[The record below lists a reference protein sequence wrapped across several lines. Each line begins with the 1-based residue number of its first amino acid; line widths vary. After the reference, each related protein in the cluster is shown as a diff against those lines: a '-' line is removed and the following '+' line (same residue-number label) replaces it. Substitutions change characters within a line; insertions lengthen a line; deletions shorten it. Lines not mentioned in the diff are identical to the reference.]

1 MGFAFEDE
9 TGLPVLVPSEGL
21 DGRQVPEPT
30 PLAVQGEPAPIQP
43 PEAAIMLRVQR
54 FADETAEEAKQ
65 RARAVISDA
74 HVEAATI
81 VARARREAEGIAAQ
95 ATLPDA
101 TGAVADLCSVIEEF
115 SRTSRALVDELV
127 HLRLALAGPYSD
139 TPISPGPEV
148 SVPPPVV
155 G

>member
-1 MGFAFEDE
+1 MG
-9 TGLPVLVPSEGL
+9 
-21 DGRQVPEPT
+21 GRYRSQR
-30 PLAVQGEPAPIQP
+30 LWRCKGNRHRSSHRKRQSW
-43 PEAAIMLRVQR
+43 LRVQR

-74 HVEAATI
+74 HVEATTI
-81 VARARREAEGIAAQ
+81 VARARREAEGIVAQ

-127 HLRLALAGPYSD
+127 HLRLALAGPYSELS
-139 TPISPGPEV
+139 ISPGPEV